1 MRKRTWNLSILF
13 FVVISSAF
21 AADTVPTWPPSGKD
35 AILRFTVGKL
45 RSVSSASG
53 QNDYLGEAL
62 AENLTTKTIPSA
74 SFYLYLLD
82 KSGKRVGEG
91 YVEVTNLAAG
101 QKARVPV
108 SVHAMGSYA
117 SMELAAQHLPS
128 DEPMRIKTIIKSEP
142 SGASLKVD
150 AEDSGVTPETVPI
163 AAGKHVLEF
172 SKEGYAAASTTVEI
186 VENSMPGGVEI
197 ELNPLTVDT
206 VVLRDGTVLLGNV
219 VSMTD
224 ASVNVTVKGKSTKL
238 DRGRI
243 ARIIFGQHKS
253 RSITS
258 AGKSKSTAKQ

>member
-1 MRKRTWNLSILF
+1 MRKLTRNLSILLLLS
-13 FVVISSAF
+13 IGSAF
-21 AADTVPTWPPSGKD
+21 AADTVLTWPPNGKD

-45 RSVSSASG
+45 RSVGSTAG

-91 YVEVTNLAAG
+91 YLEVTNLSAG
-101 QKARVPV
+101 QKAKVPV

-128 DEPMRIKTIIKSEP
+128 DEPIKIKTIIKSKP

-150 AEDSGVTPETVPI
+150 AQDSGVTPETVPI

-172 SKEGYAAASTTVEI
+172 SKEGYAAASTAVEI
-186 VENSMPGGVEI
+186 AENSMPSGFEI
-197 ELNPLTVDT
+197 ELTPLTVDT

-219 VSMTD
+219 ISMTD
-224 ASVNVTVKGKSTKL
+224 ASVNVTLKGKSTKL

-243 ARIIFGQHKS
+243 ARIVFGQHKS
-253 RSITS
+253 RANTS
-258 AGKSKSTAKQ
+258 AGKSSSATKQ